1 MTRTL
6 LTGGIVLSQDE
17 RIGDLEEGDVLIEG
31 DTIVD
36 VGPRLD
42 VTDAEVVDVRGQI
55 VLPGFV
61 DTHRHMWQGAIGGLA
76 STGTLASTFG
86 RCSAPLPPT
95 SVPKTYMPAVA

>member
-42 VTDAEVVDVRGQI
+42 VTSWD
-55 VLPGFV
+55 L
-61 DTHRHMWQGAIGGLA
+61 W
-76 STGTLASTFG
+76 S
-86 RCSAPLPPT
+86 
-95 SVPKTYMPAVA
+95 